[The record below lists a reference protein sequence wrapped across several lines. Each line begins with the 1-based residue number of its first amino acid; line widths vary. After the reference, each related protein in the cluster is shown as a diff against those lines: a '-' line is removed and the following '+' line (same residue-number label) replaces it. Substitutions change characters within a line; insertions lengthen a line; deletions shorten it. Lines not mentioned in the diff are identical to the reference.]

1 MTNISGAA
9 KSIKIKLNGEEN
21 NSKSYARLSPW
32 TAMAFHK
39 ANIAAEMLLSTIG
52 DVMLIAQWRTLLP
65 FLFVILKQAGKF

>member
-1 MTNISGAA
+1 MTNVSGAV

-21 NSKSYARLSPW
+21 NCLISKSYARLSPW

-52 DVMLIAQWRTLLP
+52 DVMLIAVEDFASLL
-65 FLFVILKQAGKF
+65 ICYS